1 MRLNLFSLNPFSF
14 ATNALHR
21 GSQPDRR
28 PVSRLSICGAGL
40 LRPFR
45 LAALLAGVMVL
56 QGCSVIYKTTGDI
69 LVNYGR
75 SEMTPYLLTYDD
87 MGMACA
93 TGEGLTPF
101 LVSFESVHAKPTRLA
116 VLTNSMAAVC
126 ADNMALQEELRYG
139 RAMRRGD
146 TPEAQDARTLQ
157 KRHSEVAASRL
168 YESYLRSV
176 KQYGEVEHGGQCP
189 RLRSEFDELVFMVGL
204 ISGVQAL
211 LHDATADVAV
221 GVPRDIAAKVERA
234 ATCLDSEKWWGVP
247 QGIRASLWNIL
258 PMLAPEGVDAWAEL
272 ESSVDQGYAA
282 GVRLASALYV
292 VTGYSVGDDERV
304 RRGIRG
310 FAANNEEL
318 DPDYAMLD
326 AISGFMVEGVSDRL
340 WTEATGQ
347 RTPFKRL
354 GTFWDDTRD
363 SSSDVDI
370 DDLL

>member
-1 MRLNLFSLNPFSF
+1 MRLNLFSLNPFSS
-14 ATNALHR
+14 ATTEPHR
-21 GSQPDRR
+21 SHGACRHTASQ
-28 PVSRLSICGAGL
+28 VSAGLGGL

-69 LVNYGR
+69 LVNFGR

-101 LVSFESVHAKPTRLA
+101 LVSFEAVDSKPTRLA

-126 ADNMALQEELRYG
+126 ADNHALQEELRYS
-139 RAMRRGD
+139 RAMKRGD

-157 KRHSEVAASRL
+157 KRHSEVAAARL

-176 KQYGEVEHGGQCP
+176 KQYGEVEPGAQCP

-234 ATCLDSEKWWGVP
+234 ATCLDNEKWWGVP

-258 PMLAPEGVDAWAEL
+258 PMLAPEGVDAWAHL
-272 ESSVDQGYAA
+272 EDSIDQGYAD

-292 VTGYSVGDDERV
+292 VTAYSVGDEERV

-310 FAANNEEL
+310 FAANDEEL

-363 SSSDVDI
+363 SDSDINI